1 MKNTSVLSPGPTTTG
16 GFYDF
21 HAKWRTQQN
30 KGVNWITDFTSIE
43 ENASRLRAIKLSD
56 GETILVLYEIW
67 TGKKF
72 VSSQLMTL
80 DLNGRITRGPRTARV
95 PYDLPYADDLSRTA
109 GNTAVFFSGG
119 EGKLIRFEVSVK
131 NAVAGRTTT
140 TREKEAGKGTT
151 TGNLLNGIS
160 VASVSTLC
168 VFLYLFS
175 LTTTILF

>member
-1 MKNTSVLSPGPTTTG
+1 MKVPRDMKNSSVLSPGPTTTG

-21 HAKWRTQQN
+21 GGDWRDQQN
-30 KGVNWITDFTSIE
+30 KGVNWLTDFTSIE
-43 ENASRLRAIKLSD
+43 ENVSRLRAIKLSD

-95 PYDLPYADDLSRTA
+95 PYDLPYADDLSRTG

-119 EGKLIRFEVSVK
+119 EGKLIRFEISVK
-131 NAVAGRTTT
+131 NEVAATDS
-140 TREKEAGKGTT
+140 
-151 TGNLLNGIS
+151 LSGIS
-160 VASVSTLC
+160 AVSVSTLC
-168 VFLYLFS
+168 VLLHLVS
-175 LTTTILF
+175 LTTVVLF